1 MGLWPLHSGPAG
13 IVEVFSPTVFAL
25 AAQTARLCPCL
36 GLEVVA
42 NVMLMR
48 STRKRRAFVCS

>member
-48 STRKRRAFVCS
+48 STRKRRAFFCS